1 MSINTSIYGAP
12 STWVSIGYSDQHP
25 NENLRVYARENP
37 NGSYVTTPWG
47 EPIDKSVAVSG
58 LGPNSAL
65 SHLRFFDT
73 NAVIETTGTYPI
85 EMQPTITERRAVT
98 NWCFCSNEVILQP
111 TSWDGNNNALVDG
124 DTTSYGS
131 AVPSWQ
137 RYAPEPAYPWH
148 DIFKENSANIR
159 PFTQFNHRN
168 LVILI
173 YVTCTIDFVNYY
185 TYDLKT
191 YITNYTTTYPYIV
204 EVSGQLYT
212 LNSGTKPTQSNY
224 RMPLWNSNNMGFNQ
238 VAILDN
244 LQLPET
250 EPYMYGLLWAIYSTR
265 FKIMGPFPHSA
276 TTSGGSS
283 YNVETSGYLENQAK
297 KYIGFCGT
305 DAWKFYKYGSNGSDA
320 PQDKLKIWGRIY
332 REYDETFWD
341 ECMTQTACFGM
352 LFTDD
357 EHIAQFGDITD
368 EHMYCGIL
376 DENLV
381 GNGQYTHGEA
391 NADNNQL
398 AWRNSNDSTY
408 DPSNVPDVDPNLY
421 NGTMNVHALS
431 TINSATTRYNLSLSS
446 SFALCDSLWDI
457 MALAQADEV
466 LTDYTL
472 KKFLVNNPID
482 AIVSLMYFPIK
493 EDMGFGNATYVNLGQ
508 YQTTIG
514 ARQAL
519 PSILKDC
526 GTYEI
531 HPKWNNSWIDRETQI
546 TLYLPFCG
554 TINLE
559 PDVYMGRTIRVE
571 YLIDLTTGNCSAVVS
586 YKPDGTGTGERK
598 VITDIANGNCGIDL
612 PITGLQQQTLNSQLF
627 NAAETNKQLKTNNAF
642 KGFKSIMNGVSSAT
656 NGNAPGVLG
665 TIQDFLNI
673 FSSEKISDYN
683 LEHTMMPMKMIGT
696 NGSMTG
702 AMCELKPTIIFSRPV
717 PAYNDAFIANNGYAC
732 CEAGVLGSFGPGY
745 VEVSNI
751 DLSGFSAT
759 ATEKSMIQSLL
770 AGGVWL

>member
-1 MSINTSIYGAP
+1 MSINTNIYGAP
-12 STWVSIGYSDQHP
+12 STWVSFGYSNQHP
-25 NENLRVYARENP
+25 DEHLRVYARVNP

-47 EPIDKSVAVSG
+47 EPIDKSVACSG

-65 SHLRFFDT
+65 SHLRFFET
-73 NAVIETTGTYPI
+73 NAVIETTGDYPLEI
-85 EMQPTITERRAVT
+85 QPTITERRAVT
-98 NWCFCSNEVILQP
+98 NWCFCFNDTVLQP
-111 TSWDGNNNALVDG
+111 GSWNQHDNGIVDG
-124 DTTSYGS
+124 DTESYN
-131 AVPSWQ
+131 ANPTWQ
-137 RYAPEPAYPWH
+137 RYAPEPVLQWH
-148 DIFKENSANIR
+148 DMYKENSANIR
-159 PFTQFNHRN
+159 PFTQFSHRN

-173 YVTCTIDFVNYY
+173 YVTCTADFVNYFTY
-185 TYDLKT
+185 TLKD

-204 EVSGQLYT
+204 EVNGQLYT
-212 LNSGTKPTQSNY
+212 LNSGNEPSSPNNSRQPLIDSDNY
-224 RMPLWNSNNMGFNQ
+224 PKHQ

-250 EPYMYGLLWAIYSTR
+250 EPYMYGLLWTTISR
-265 FKIMGPFPHSA
+265 HFSIMGQFPHSA

-283 YNVETSGYLENQAK
+283 YNVETSGHYENQPK
-297 KYIGFCGT
+297 KYIGFYGT

-332 REYDETFWD
+332 REYDETFWN

-357 EHIAQFGDITD
+357 ITVAQYGKITD

-376 DENLV
+376 DENLI
-381 GNGQYTHGEA
+381 GNGQYTHGTE
-391 NADNNQL
+391 NADNAQL

-408 DPSNVPDVDPNLY
+408 DPSNVPDIDPNLY
-421 NGTMNVHALS
+421 NGTMRVRALS

-446 SFALCDSLWDI
+446 SFTLFDKLWDI

-493 EDMGFGNATYVNLGQ
+493 EDMAFGNDTYVNLGQ
-508 YQTTIG
+508 YQTDIA
-514 ARQAL
+514 ARIAL
-519 PSILKDC
+519 PNIYKDC

-554 TINLE
+554 TVNLE

-571 YLIDLTTGNCSAVVS
+571 YVIDLTTGNCSAVVS
-586 YKPDGTGTGERK
+586 YKPDGTGTSERK

-612 PITGLQQQTLNSQLF
+612 PITGIQQQTLNSQLF

-642 KGFKSIMNGVSSAT
+642 KGFKSIMSGVSSAT

-683 LEHTMMPMKMIGT
+683 LQHTMMPMKMIGT

-702 AMCELKPTIIFSRPV
+702 AMCELRPTIIFSRPI

-732 CEAGVLGSFGPGY
+732 CEAGVLGSYGPGY

>member
-1 MSINTSIYGAP
+1 MSINTNIYGAS
-12 STWVSIGYSDQHP
+12 STWVSIGYSKYHTD
-25 NENLRVYARENP
+25 ENLRVYTRENP
-37 NGSYVTTPWG
+37 NGSYNTTPWG
-47 EPIDKSVAVSG
+47 EPIDKSVACSG

-65 SHLRFFDT
+65 SHLRFFET
-73 NAVIETTGTYPI
+73 NAVIETTGTYPLEI
-85 EMQPTITERRAVT
+85 QPNITEKRSVT
-98 NWCFCSNEVILQP
+98 NWCFCFNETILQP
-111 TSWDGNNNALVDG
+111 GSWNLYDNALVDG
-124 DTTSYGS
+124 DTESYN
-131 AVPSWQ
+131 ANPTWQ
-137 RYAPEPAYPWH
+137 RYSPEPVLQWH
-148 DIFKENSANIR
+148 GIFKENSANIQ
-159 PFTQFNHRN
+159 PFTQFSHKN

-173 YVTCTIDFVNYY
+173 RVTCTSDFTNYY

-191 YITNYTTTYPYIV
+191 YITNHTTNYPYIV
-204 EVSGQLYT
+204 EVSGELYT
-212 LNSGTKPTQSNY
+212 LNSGTEPELNNSRQQ
-224 RMPLWNSNNMGFNQ
+224 LIDSNNYPYNQ

-250 EPYMYGLLWAIYSTR
+250 EPYMYGILWSIYGRR
-265 FKIMGPFPHSA
+265 FKIMGPFPYSS
-276 TTSGGSS
+276 TTSGGST
-283 YNVETSGYLENQAK
+283 YNVNTSGHGENTPN

-320 PQDKLKIWGRIY
+320 PEDKLKLWGRIY
-332 REYDETFWD
+332 REYDDTFWD

-357 EHIAQFGDITD
+357 ITVAQYGETTD

-376 DENLV
+376 DENLI
-381 GNGQYTHGEA
+381 GNGQYTHGTD
-391 NADNNQL
+391 NADNPQL
-398 AWRNSNDSTY
+398 KWHNSNDSTY
-408 DPSNVPDVDPNLY
+408 DPSNVPDIDPNLY
-421 NGTMNVHALS
+421 NGTMRTRALS
-431 TINSATTRYNLSLSS
+431 TISSATTRYNLSLTS
-446 SFALCDSLWDI
+446 SFTLCDRLWDI

-493 EDMGFGNATYVNLGQ
+493 EDMGFGPDTHVNLGQ
-508 YQTTIG
+508 YQTDIG
-514 ARQAL
+514 AKQAL
-519 PSILKDC
+519 PCITKDC
-526 GTYEI
+526 GDYEI
-531 HPKWNNSWIDRETQI
+531 HPKWSNSWIDRETQI

-559 PDVYMGRTIRVE
+559 PDIYMGRKINVE

-586 YKPDGTGTGERK
+586 YRPEGSGSGNRR
-598 VITDIANGNCGIDL
+598 VITDIANGNCAVDL

-627 NAAETNKQLKTNNAF
+627 NASETNKQLKTNNAF
-642 KGFKSIMNGVSSAT
+642 KGFKSITNGISSAT
-656 NGNAPGVLG
+656 SGNAGGVLG

-683 LEHTMMPMKMIGT
+683 LQHTMMPMKMIGT
-696 NGSMTG
+696 NGGMTG
-702 AMCELKPTIIFSRPV
+702 AMCELYPTIIFSRPI

-732 CEAGVLGSFGPGY
+732 CEAGVLGSYGPGY

-759 ATEKSMIQSLL
+759 STEKSMIQSLL